1 MFLKVYFVIFIVGII
16 AASFVSTA
24 GASPSLAIPTM
35 TITEDGTVI
44 ENQVINTNIVV
55 KAHDVTIRRCIITT
69 NQMYG
74 IKNHGWVDNEPISKN
89 LLVENCI
96 ITGPTSA
103 GIYGQYITIKGCT
116 IYDLGA
122 DAIKVS
128 REAVVKNN
136 HCHHLGK
143 KPGAHADCLQIRGG
157 ENFVIE
163 DNWFDIPIADTLGN
177 DYKSNA
183 CLMIGSDVGEITTI
197 SIRNNY
203 MEGGNYTVYLR
214 DSGNGYGSPVNVRMH
229 GNTFGTDYNF
239 GPLSI
244 DYNSTISIDNN
255 LWTDGS
261 FMDINY
267 WDGDNK

>member
-1 MFLKVYFVIFIVGII
+1 AFFTMVV
-16 AASFVSTA
+16 ASFVSTA
-24 GASPSLAIPTM
+24 NGSPTRSIPAM

-44 ENQVINTNIVV
+44 ENQVINGSIVV
-55 KAHDVTIRRCIITT
+55 EADDVIIRRCIITT
-69 NQMYG
+69 SSSYG
-74 IKNHGWVDNEPISKN
+74 IKNHGWVGSEPISKN

-96 ITGPTSA
+96 ITGAISA
-103 GIYGQYITIKGCT
+103 GVYGQYITIKGCK
-116 IYDLGA
+116 IYDVGS

-128 REAVVKNN
+128 REAVIKYN

-143 KPGAHADCLQIRGG
+143 NAGAHADCVQIGGG
-157 ENFVIE
+157 ERYIIE

-183 CLMIGSDVGEITTI
+183 CLMIKTDIGPIHTL

-214 DSGNGYGSPVNVRMH
+214 DSGKGYGPPTNIRMH
-229 GNTFGTDYNF
+229 GNTFGTDYRF
-239 GPLSI
+239 GPFSW
-244 DYNSTISIDNN
+244 NSHPSISIDNN
-255 LWTDGS
+255 KWSDGS